1 MSNELG
7 MAMQQAILAL
17 KARGWSHRRIAREM
31 GIHRETVGRH
41 LAPAEKPAINPTAES
56 GLCLEFFADEFRA
69 CRLAAITFKGLAQ
82 HTL

>member
-17 KARGWSHRRIAREM
+17 KARCWSHRRIAREM
-31 GIHRETVGRH
+31 GIHRETVGRYLS
-41 LAPAEKPAINPTAES
+41 LAAKPTINPPAES

-69 CRLAAITFKGLAQ
+69 CRLAAITFNGLAQ